1 MAQNAVKKT
10 NFTPPACARTRIC
23 ALPVNSFEES
33 GDAVAPSECDGKYHD
48 NYTPVVALSTAWFRK
63 KRCHTISTLMDMEVW
78 KALGINDKDKEW
90 EWEWLDMTWSD
101 A

>member
-1 MAQNAVKKT
+1 MLA
-10 NFTPPACARTRIC
+10 TRIC
-23 ALPVNSFEES
+23 ALPANSFEEG

-48 NYTPVVALSTAWFRK
+48 NYTPVVALSTAWFGK
-63 KRCHTISTLMDMEVW
+63 KRCHTISPLMEMEVW

-90 EWEWLDMTWSD
+90 EWLDITWSD